1 MPRSD
6 GYARMSAVARSN
18 GLRSREMC
26 ADHSVCVLLFS
37 ESAAVMVNALRRV
50 QSDLTELNWYDLV
63 FDELTKPKGK
73 QGEPIGH
80 WLTHTWA

>member
-1 MPRSD
+1 LPDGGRVHGIATDNPVAVPSSCLQNATHAMPRSD

-50 QSDLTELNWYDLV
+50 QSDLTELN
-63 FDELTKPKGK
+63 
-73 QGEPIGH
+73 
-80 WLTHTWA
+80 